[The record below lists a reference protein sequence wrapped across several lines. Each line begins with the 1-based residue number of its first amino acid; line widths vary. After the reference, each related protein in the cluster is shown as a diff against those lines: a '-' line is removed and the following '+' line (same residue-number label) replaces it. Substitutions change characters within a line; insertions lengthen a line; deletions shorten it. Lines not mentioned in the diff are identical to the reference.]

1 MRERKPAW
9 ISRDWQRLNHE
20 QEKVKCAALSMQR
33 YDWEQGVVAQAF
45 LEAGD
50 HDTAIL
56 LAIEAAHRQDKY
68 GRCAAIGESF
78 SATDPCAIG
87 EALIYEIGRAS
98 CRERV

>member
-1 MRERKPAW
+1 MMN
-9 ISRDWQRLNHE
+9 RLL
-20 QEKVKCAALSMQR
+20 EKVKCAALTMQR

-68 GRCAAIGESF
+68 GRCAAIG
-78 SATDPCAIG
+78 DPCGHGPIPVSNHQRNRSLSIPHPG
-87 EALIYEIGRAS
+87 GHGRGDK
-98 CRERV
+98 RRGNFGTM